1 MLLTCP
7 SCKTKNFLD
16 PYPFWNFKGTTQCA
30 GCKKIWRLETS
41 NGACIG
47 APAEGSGKAD
57 LLPGFAETQ
66 AYEPISGA
74 GLTRP
79 APKAQKETVC
89 KPKAIKRNPCVV
101 QVAPEMVP
109 VSPFP
114 DASATVVPVPALN
127 EYEANSPVRV
137 ATVVKVEV
145 VE

>member
-41 NGACIG
+41 NGTCVSAAG
-47 APAEGSGKAD
+47 RGVGKSRPAARFRRD
-57 LLPGFAETQ
+57 PGLRG
-66 AYEPISGA
+66 ISGP

-89 KPKAIKRNPCVV
+89 KPKAIKRNVRGNVIAGYPLTKNDLVGSRAKFM
-101 QVAPEMVP
+101 VAG
-109 VSPFP
+109 
-114 DASATVVPVPALN
+114 A
-127 EYEANSPVRV
+127 
-137 ATVVKVEV
+137 K
-145 VE
+145 

>member
-16 PYPFWNFKGTTQCA
+16 PYPFWNFKGATQCA

-41 NGACIG
+41 NGACMG
-47 APAEGSGKAD
+47 APTEASGKAD

-79 APKAQKETVC
+79 APRAQKETVC
-89 KPKAIKRNPCVV
+89 KPKPIKRNVRGNVIAGYPLTKNDLVGSRAKFM
-101 QVAPEMVP
+101 VAG
-109 VSPFP
+109 
-114 DASATVVPVPALN
+114 A
-127 EYEANSPVRV
+127 
-137 ATVVKVEV
+137 K
-145 VE
+145 